1 MLCYHPRHIDRAII
15 MTKFFAVLLA
25 TFLTACG
32 FKGSLEKPSGPVP
45 EPLLGTA
52 QAAPLAPVETRNN
65 PKPQ

>member
-1 MLCYHPRHIDRAII
+1 